1 MATQSSL
8 MFTYLEH
15 ASPLHRLN
23 PAAKLLGLAV
33 VAAGATLAFDPFIPG
48 LLLLALWLTAWLV
61 GRVPLRQM
69 LRWSL
74 PILLLPLPIALF
86 TALYADLGAYITPH
100 VIWQWGP
107 WTLAAEGIRT
117 GIGLGLRVATFIA
130 TSLLFISTT
139 DPTDFALSLIQN
151 LKVPYR
157 FGYGVLVSYR
167 FLPLLRHEFETI
179 RMAHRVRGVGE
190 RGGLR
195 GLIERTRRYAI
206 PLLAAAIR
214 KSERTALAMDAK
226 AFGAGPDRTY
236 YRRMRLRPRDALFV
250 LALLAYTAAV
260 YLFALRFGL
269 ADLQWI
275 PGA

>member
-1 MATQSSL
+1 
-8 MFTYLEH
+8 MFTYLAH

-48 LLLLALWLTAWLV
+48 MLALGLWLTAWLW
-61 GRVPLRQM
+61 GRIPLPEMLRRTVPL
-69 LRWSL
+69 
-74 PILLLPLPIALF
+74 LLLPLPVALF
-86 TALYADLGAYITPH
+86 TALYADLSRYPNPH
-100 VIWQWGP
+100 ILWHWGP
-107 WTLAAEGIRT
+107 WTLAAEGVRT
-117 GIGLGLRVATFIA
+117 GIALGLRVATFVA
-130 TSLLFISTT
+130 TSLLFVSTT

-167 FLPLLRHEFETI
+167 FLPLLRREYETI
-179 RMAHRVRGVGE
+179 RMAHRVRGFAEGE
-190 RGGLR
+190 GLR
-195 GLIERTRRYAI
+195 GLIARTRRYAI

-236 YRRMRLRPRDALFV
+236 YRTMRITRRDVAFV
-250 LALLAYTAAV
+250 LALALYTAAV
-260 YLFALRFGL
+260 YTLALRFGL

-275 PGA
+275 PQV